1 MTTHIMLDLET
12 MGNGSNAAIVSIGA
26 VEFNPSA
33 GVLGCTGQ
41 EFEAVINLNSSA
53 YYGEMDASTVQW
65 WLQQSDEA
73 RHIFNKDVKK
83 WTLKEGLEQFNLWL
97 LSFGD
102 KNDIQ
107 LWGNGSGFDNVI
119 LANAFKACRIR
130 PNFSHWND
138 RDVRTIVEM
147 GRSIL
152 DMNPKETLTRSGV
165 HHSALD
171 DAKFQ
176 AQYVSA
182 IWRAFEQLSIKEDQ
196 E

>member
-26 VEFNPSA
+26 VEFTPSA
-33 GVLGCTGQ
+33 GALGCTDQ

-65 WLQQSDEA
+65 WLQQSEEA

-83 WTLKEGLEQFNLWL
+83 FPLKEALENFNRWL
-97 LSFGD
+97 LFFGE

-107 LWGNGSGFDNVI
+107 IWGNGSGFDNVI
-119 LANAFKACRIR
+119 LTNAFKACRIK

-152 DMNPKETLTRSGV
+152 GINPKETLTREGV

-176 AQYVSA
+176 AKYVST
-182 IWRAFEQLSIKEDQ
+182 IWRAFEQHRIKVAE